1 MDALK
6 DIINFLS
13 SPSIFFL
20 LSLAGI
26 WALVTFKQLYSDRG
40 GWILLSSAVAFYV
53 FSMTDANFRS
63 ILAKPDNVPI
73 VIMMFTVGF
82 CTWFGLR
89 QAFENDRR
97 MEAGLPTVEKTETNQ
112 KVSVWPDLVYTE
124 FICLIL
130 LTVILIIWSVAL
142 LAPIEEPANPTASP
156 NPSKAP
162 WYFLGLQEMLVYFDP
177 WIAGVLLPSLI
188 ITGLIALPYIDVN
201 PKGNGYYTF
210 KERSWE
216 ITLFLFGFIP
226 LWVLLILLGTVL
238 RGPNWNFFGPFE
250 FWDPNKVEP
259 LVNVQFS
266 DLIWIKLLGQGLPKN
281 MFVREAFGVVLVLAY
296 LGLTPLLLA
305 RTYLRRSFVKLGFL
319 RYQFLMFHLLV
330 MFALPI
336 KMVLRWSLNLK
347 YIVYF
352 PEWFLN
358 I

>member
-1 MDALK
+1 LQETHNGPE
-6 DIINFLS
+6 IP
-13 SPSIFFL
+13 PSF
-20 LSLAGI
+20 
-26 WALVTFKQLYSDRG
+26 
-40 GWILLSSAVAFYV
+40 
-53 FSMTDANFRS
+53 
-63 ILAKPDNVPI
+63 
-73 VIMMFTVGF
+73 
-82 CTWFGLR
+82 
-89 QAFENDRR
+89 
-97 MEAGLPTVEKTETNQ
+97 
-112 KVSVWPDLVYTE
+112 
-124 FICLIL
+124 LIL

-238 RGPNWNFFGPFE
+238 RGPNWNFYGPFE

-266 DLIWIKLLGQGLPKN
+266 DLIWIKLLGRGLPKN
-281 MFVREAFGVVLVLAY
+281 MFVREAFGVVLVVAY
-296 LGLTPLLLA
+296 LALTPLLLA
-305 RTYLRRSFVKLGFL
+305 RTFLRRSYVKLGFL
-319 RYQFLMFHLLV
+319 RYQFLLFHLLV
-330 MFALPI
+330 MLALPI

-347 YIVYF
+347 YIIYF